1 MDMFFFEWAKQTLMK
16 DKKIQNSKKILKKN
30 YQKSEKNSKNSK
42 MILFIIE
49 NGPQASNCE
58 TRSKK

>member
-1 MDMFFFEWAKQTLMK
+1 MFFFEWAKQTLMK

-49 NGPQASNCE
+49 NGP
-58 TRSKK
+58 